1 MDNLILS
8 RMSTTDMMI
17 LIISHDIMQTILG
30 TTITMSVQR
39 DGGHCELCRLQHFH
53 IN

>member
-17 LIISHDIMQTILG
+17 LIISNDIMQTILG
-30 TTITMSVQR
+30 TTITMAVQH
-39 DGGHCELCRLQHFH
+39 DGGHCELCRLQNIH
-53 IN
+53 IG